1 MGLCIFQS
9 RIQRRT
15 KLSLGLAYW
24 VNIKSL
30 HEAVRRFKKCF
41 GGQENKI
48 LASGCLIFNFLS
60 FFFYFNF
67 YLLCT
72 SDRSGLWSTGCR
84 VVCRILGVKN
94 ENHNPMHFPL
104 GQDHEGGF
112 SWSCSERG
120 ATVFIVSVLK

>member
-1 MGLCIFQS
+1 M
-9 RIQRRT
+9 
-15 KLSLGLAYW
+15 KLSEGLRNVLE
-24 VNIKSL
+24 VNKIKSWL
-30 HEAVRRFKKCF
+30 
-41 GGQENKI
+41 
-48 LASGCLIFNFLS
+48 LDASF
-60 FFFYFNF
+60 FNF